1 MKFEDKVLIGGLV
14 ALGICLIMYQLNVL
28 DNNSVLIVA
37 GIWFLWLCFH
47 NRITKTLAISALIGL
62 LGSVAFGVLLGL
74 LLFVVSMVAFWYAW
88 I

>member
-1 MKFEDKVLIGGLV
+1 MKFEDKVFIGGLV
-14 ALGICLIMYQLNVL
+14 ALGVFLIMYYLDVL
-28 DNNSVLIVA
+28 DNDSVLIVA

-47 NRITKTLAISALIGL
+47 NRLTKTLAISALIGL
-62 LGSVAFGVLLGL
+62 LGSVAFGVPLGL